1 MKGIRFYEELDNK
14 NRVSETSQGNV
25 LAVLYENGF
34 FTKAGYML
42 ECISAT
48 FYYPDSDVSS
58 GSAHIDYI
66 RKNCRRISEAK
77 AREIH
82 PRLFTRLDD

>member
-14 NRVSETSQGNV
+14 NRVSEKSQGNV
-25 LAVLYENGF
+25 VAVLYENGF
-34 FTKAGYML
+34 FTNNGYIL

-48 FYYPDSDVSS
+48 FLHSNSDVSS

-66 RKNCRRISEAK
+66 RKNCRRISEQK

-82 PRLFTRLDD
+82 PRLFTYLDD